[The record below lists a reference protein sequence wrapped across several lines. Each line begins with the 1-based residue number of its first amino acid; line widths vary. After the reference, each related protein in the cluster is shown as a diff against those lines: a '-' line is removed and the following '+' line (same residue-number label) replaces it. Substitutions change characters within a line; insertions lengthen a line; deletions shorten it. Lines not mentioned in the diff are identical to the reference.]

1 MKKTDRK
8 RLDDALDK
16 ALAPP
21 RKMPRQAL
29 DNLLDEY
36 DDPTSK
42 GEGKERTAAVPEY
55 RSTGAIEHE
64 SPEEEQLIQIGAPV
78 ITVVPE
84 HRGTGVPEQANSPAA
99 ESKVGSQV
107 IPTSNFYRKANEV
120 VDQLDRE
127 LTPAESKVF
136 DHLIRLSVGFNK
148 DWCQVRIS
156 TLQARTG
163 YRSDK
168 TVRAAINGLIVKGR
182 IARRTHH
189 NNPLGDEYQIR
200 SYSGNTGVPEYRSTA
215 AENTEVLESKIT
227 GQLNTDLKEKRIDD
241 DDAALAGLS
250 ATLKDATKQI
260 TGREVSAA
268 DSERWRELG
277 EVLVTELKIAA
288 ARTTIS
294 SVPAFLA
301 EHLRRRLWKIDK
313 KQAQAEGKELP
324 DASAVSKP
332 NDQTDKCPDCGG
344 TGWWYPEG
352 TERGVAK
359 CRHERLA
366 GKIQDGSNQNS

>member
-29 DNLLDEY
+29 DSLLDEY
-36 DDPTSK
+36 DDPGSK
-42 GEGKERTAAVPEY
+42 SGENPTTPVPEY
-55 RSTGAIEHE
+55 RSTAPLE
-64 SPEEEQLIQIGAPV
+64 SQIPENQTLTRPKSALITA
-78 ITVVPE
+78 VPE
-84 HRGTGVPEQANSPAA
+84 HHSTAVPQKTNIS
-99 ESKVGSQV
+99 SRSDSQV

-156 TLQARTG
+156 TLQERTG

-168 TVRAAINGLIVKGR
+168 TVRAAINGLIIKGR

-200 SYSGNTGVPEYRSTA
+200 GYSGNAGVPEYP
-215 AENTEVLESKIT
+215 
-227 GQLNTDLKEKRIDD
+227 
-241 DDAALAGLS
+241 
-250 ATLKDATKQI
+250 
-260 TGREVSAA
+260 GRKYS
-268 DSERWRELG
+268 
-277 EVLVTELKIAA
+277 
-288 ARTTIS
+288 
-294 SVPAFLA
+294 
-301 EHLRRRLWKIDK
+301 
-313 KQAQAEGKELP
+313 
-324 DASAVSKP
+324 
-332 NDQTDKCPDCGG
+332 G
-344 TGWWYPEG
+344 TGVKNYR
-352 TERGVAK
+352 TIKYRIK
-359 CRHERLA
+359 RQ
-366 GKIQDGSNQNS
+366 KS

>member
-8 RLDDALDK
+8 RLDEALDK

-29 DNLLDEY
+29 DSLLDEY
-36 DDPTSK
+36 DEPATKVEAS
-42 GEGKERTAAVPEY
+42 ENSTAVPEY
-55 RSTGAIEHE
+55 RSTGAIESE
-64 SPEEEQLIQIGAPV
+64 SAVEQGFTQTSSPLITA
-78 ITVVPE
+78 VPE
-84 HRGTGVPEQANSPAA
+84 HRGTGVPERTDASTSQ
-99 ESKVGSQV
+99 SKVSSQV

-127 LTPAESKVF
+127 LTPAESKIF

-156 TLQARTG
+156 TLQQRTG

-200 SYSGNTGVPEYRSTA
+200 GYSGITGVPEYRSTP
-215 AENTEVLESKIT
+215 AENTQVLESKIT
-227 GQLNTDLKEKRIDD
+227 GQLNTDLKEKSFD
-241 DDAALAGLS
+241 DDAALAGLI
-250 ATLKDATKQI
+250 ATLKDAVRQV
-260 TGREVSAA
+260 TGREVSAG
-268 DSERWRELG
+268 DHERWRELG
-277 EVLVTELKIAA
+277 EVLITELKIAA
-288 ARTTIS
+288 ARTTVS

-324 DASAVSKP
+324 DASAVIRP
-332 NDQTDKCPDCGG
+332 NDRTDKCPDCGG

-352 TERGVAK
+352 SERGVAK
-359 CRHERLA
+359 CKHERLQ
-366 GKIQDGSNQNS
+366 GDPREESNQSS

>member
-42 GEGKERTAAVPEY
+42 VEGKERTAIVPEY
-55 RSTGAIEHE
+55 RSTAVPIQEPSEG
-64 SPEEEQLIQIGAPV
+64 EQLTQIAPPI
-78 ITVVPE
+78 ITTVPE
-84 HRGTGVPEQANSPAA
+84 YRGTGVPEQGNNLTA
-99 ESKVGSQV
+99 ENKVGSQV

-120 VDQLDRE
+120 VDQLDRK

-156 TLQARTG
+156 TLQGRTG

-200 SYSGNTGVPEYRSTA
+200 RYSGNTEVPQYRSTP
-215 AENTEVLESKIT
+215 AENTPVLESKIT
-227 GQLNTDLKEKRIDD
+227 GQLNTDLKEKRFDD
-241 DDAALAGLS
+241 DDAFAAFVNS
-250 ATLKDATKQI
+250 WREATREI
-260 TGREVSAA
+260 TGRETSQSE
-268 DSERWRELG
+268 SERWRELAD
-277 EVLVTELKIAA
+277 VLITELKIAA

-294 SVPAFLA
+294 SVPAFLS
-301 EHLRRRLWKIDK
+301 EHLRRRLWKKDK
-313 KQAQAEGKELP
+313 QQLSEEVKG
-324 DASAVSKP
+324 DTISKP
-332 NDQTDKCPDCGG
+332 TERNIDISKCPDCGG
-344 TGWWYPEG
+344 SGMYYPGGYEK
-352 TERGVAK
+352 GVAK
-359 CRHERLA
+359 CRHESLKVA
-366 GKIQDGSNQNS
+366 VNSADEIS

>member
-21 RKMPRQAL
+21 RKMPKQAL

-36 DDPTSK
+36 DDPTVQN
-42 GEGKERTAAVPEY
+42 KEKPSATSVPEY
-55 RSTGAIEHE
+55 RSTEALENNSQE
-64 SPEEEQLIQIGAPV
+64 KEEVTQPPLSN
-78 ITVVPE
+78 ITAVPQHRSTPVPE
-84 HRGTGVPEQANSPAA
+84 IQNSPDASTI
-99 ESKVGSQV
+99 ENRQVSSV
-107 IPTSNFYRKANEV
+107 IPKSNFYRKANEV

-156 TLQARTG
+156 TLQERTG

-168 TVRAAINGLIVKGR
+168 TVRAAINGLIIKGR

-200 SYSGNTGVPEYRSTA
+200 SYSGNTEVPEYRSTP
-215 AENTEVLESKIT
+215 AENTQVLESKIT
-227 GQLNTDLKEKRIDD
+227 GQLNTDVKEKNLVD
-241 DDAALAGLS
+241 DDAALAGLIS
-250 ATLKDATKQI
+250 ILKDATKQV
-260 TGREVSAA
+260 TGREPSP
-268 DSERWRELG
+268 SEHERWRELG
-277 EVLVTELKIAA
+277 EVLTTELKIAA

-294 SVPAFLA
+294 SVPAFLS
-301 EHLRRRLWKIDK
+301 EHLRRRLWKKDKQQLSEESRADTNESKLLSQSID
-313 KQAQAEGKELP
+313 
-324 DASAVSKP
+324 VS
-332 NDQTDKCPDCGG
+332 KCPDCGG
-344 TGWWYPEG
+344 SSMYYPEG
-352 TERGVAK
+352 YEKGVAK
-359 CRHERLA
+359 CTHKRLRV
-366 GKIQDGSNQNS
+366 

>member
-29 DNLLDEY
+29 DTLLDEY

-55 RSTGAIEHE
+55 RSTEAIKQE
-64 SPEEEQLIQIGAPV
+64 SSEEEQLTQIIAPV
-78 ITVVPE
+78 ITAVPE
-84 HRGTGVPEQANSPAA
+84 HRGTGVPQQANKPAA

-200 SYSGNTGVPEYRSTA
+200 SYSGNTEVPEYRSTP
-215 AENTEVLESKIT
+215 AENTQVLESKIT

-241 DDAALAGLS
+241 DDAALAGLIS
-250 ATLKDATKQI
+250 ILKDAAKQV
-260 TGREVSAA
+260 TGRDPAPSER
-268 DSERWRELG
+268 ERWRELG
-277 EVLVTELKIAA
+277 EVLTTELKIAA

-294 SVPAFLA
+294 SVPAFLS
-301 EHLRRRLWKIDK
+301 EHLRRRLWKKDK
-313 KQAQAEGKELP
+313 QQLNEESRAAEGSDVKP
-324 DASAVSKP
+324 ASHNLDIS
-332 NDQTDKCPDCGG
+332 KCPDCGG
-344 TGWWYPEG
+344 SGMYYPEG
-352 TERGVAK
+352 YEKGVAK
-359 CRHERLA
+359 CRHERLTA
-366 GKIQDGSNQNS
+366 NENS

>member
-8 RLDDALDK
+8 LLDDALDK

-29 DNLLDEY
+29 DSLLDEY
-36 DDPTSK
+36 DEPTARVEANEDS
-42 GEGKERTAAVPEY
+42 TPVPEY
-55 RSTGAIEHE
+55 RSTGVIKNQPTVE
-64 SPEEEQLIQIGAPV
+64 SGLIQTHPLV
-78 ITVVPE
+78 ITAVPE
-84 HRGTGVPEQANSPAA
+84 HRGTGVPQHKDISTSD
-99 ESKVGSQV
+99 SKTSSQV

-156 TLQARTG
+156 TLQQRTG

-200 SYSGNTGVPEYRSTA
+200 AYSGNTEVPQYRSTP
-215 AENTEVLESKIT
+215 AENTQVLESKIT
-227 GQLNTDLKEKRIDD
+227 GQLNTDLKEKRFD
-241 DDAALAGLS
+241 DDAALAGLI
-250 ATLKDATKQI
+250 ATLKDAVKQV
-260 TGREVSAA
+260 TGREASAR
-268 DSERWRELG
+268 DQEQWRELG

-288 ARTTIS
+288 ARTTVS

-324 DASAVSKP
+324 DASAVVKP
-332 NDQTDKCPDCGG
+332 NDQTDKCLDCGG

-352 TERGVAK
+352 SERGVTK
-359 CRHERLA
+359 CKHERLD
-366 GKIQDGSNQNS
+366 GKLQEESNQSS

>member
-8 RLDDALDK
+8 RLDEALDK

-29 DNLLDEY
+29 DSLLDEY
-36 DDPTSK
+36 DEPAAKVEATEDS
-42 GEGKERTAAVPEY
+42 AAVPEY
-55 RSTGAIEHE
+55 RSTTVTEKEPAVEQDFTRIS
-64 SPEEEQLIQIGAPV
+64 SPLITA
-78 ITVVPE
+78 VPE
-84 HRGTGVPEQANSPAA
+84 HRGTGVPERTDVSASQ
-99 ESKVGSQV
+99 SKASSQV

-120 VDQLDRE
+120 VDQLDRG
-127 LTPAESKVF
+127 LTPAESKIF

-156 TLQARTG
+156 TLQQRTG

-200 SYSGNTGVPEYRSTA
+200 GYSGNTGVPEYRSTP
-215 AENTEVLESKIT
+215 AENTQVLESKIT
-227 GQLNTDLKEKRIDD
+227 GQLNTDLKEKSFD
-241 DDAALAGLS
+241 DDAALAGLT
-250 ATLKDATKQI
+250 ATLRDAVRQV
-260 TGREVSAA
+260 TGREVSTE
-268 DSERWRELG
+268 DHERWRELG

-324 DASAVSKP
+324 DASAVVRP

-352 TERGVAK
+352 PERGVAK
-359 CRHERLA
+359 CKHERLA
-366 GKIQDGSNQNS
+366 GKLQEESNQVG

>member
-42 GEGKERTAAVPEY
+42 VEGKEHTAAVPEY
-55 RSTGAIEHE
+55 RSTGAIEQE
-64 SPEEEQLIQIGAPV
+64 SSEDEQLTQIAQPM
-78 ITVVPE
+78 ITAVPE
-84 HRGTGVPEQANSPAA
+84 HRGTGVPQQGNSHAA

-200 SYSGNTGVPEYRSTA
+200 SYSGNTEVPEYRSTP
-215 AENTEVLESKIT
+215 AENTQVLESKIT
-227 GQLNTDLKEKRIDD
+227 GQLNTDLKEKRFDD
-241 DDAALAGLS
+241 DDAFAAFVNS
-250 ATLKDATKQI
+250 WREAAREI
-260 TGREVSAA
+260 TGRETSRSE
-268 DSERWRELG
+268 SERWRELAD
-277 EVLVTELKIAA
+277 VLITELKIAA

-294 SVPAFLA
+294 SVPAFLS
-301 EHLRRRLWKIDK
+301 EHLRRRLWKKDK
-313 KQAQAEGKELP
+313 QQLSEEVKG
-324 DASAVSKP
+324 DTTTSKP
-332 NDQTDKCPDCGG
+332 TERNIDISKCPNCGG
-344 TGWWYPEG
+344 SGMYYPDGYEK
-352 TERGVAK
+352 GVAR
-359 CRHERLA
+359 CRHEGLKTAENSA
-366 GKIQDGSNQNS
+366 GEIS

>member
-8 RLDDALDK
+8 LLDDALDK

-29 DNLLDEY
+29 DTLLDEY
-36 DDPTSK
+36 DEPTAKVEANESS
-42 GEGKERTAAVPEY
+42 TAAPEY
-55 RSTGAIEHE
+55 RSTEATKSQSIIESE
-64 SPEEEQLIQIGAPV
+64 LIQTSPSLVTA
-78 ITVVPE
+78 VPE
-84 HRGTGVPEQANSPAA
+84 HRGTGVPQRKDTSTS
-99 ESKVGSQV
+99 ESKASSPV

-127 LTPAESKVF
+127 LTPSESKVF

-156 TLQARTG
+156 TLQQRTG

-168 TVRAAINGLIVKGR
+168 TVRAAINGLIIKGR

-200 SYSGNTGVPEYRSTA
+200 AYSGNTGVPEHRSTP
-215 AENTEVLESKIT
+215 AENTQVLESKIT
-227 GQLNTDLKEKRIDD
+227 GQLNTDLKEKRFD
-241 DDAALAGLS
+241 DDAALAGLI
-250 ATLKDATKQI
+250 ATLKDAVKQV
-260 TGREVSAA
+260 TGREASAG
-268 DSERWRELG
+268 DQERWRELG

-288 ARTTIS
+288 ARTTVS

-324 DASAVSKP
+324 DASAVVRP

-344 TGWWYPEG
+344 TGWWYPDG
-352 TERGVAK
+352 SERGVAK
-359 CRHERLA
+359 CKHEHLD
-366 GKIQDGSNQNS
+366 GKLREESDQSS

>member
-8 RLDDALDK
+8 LLDDALDK

-29 DNLLDEY
+29 DSLLDEY
-36 DDPTSK
+36 DDPTAK
-42 GEGKERTAAVPEY
+42 VEADENLTAVPEY
-55 RSTGAIEHE
+55 RSTEVVKNQPIIESE
-64 SPEEEQLIQIGAPV
+64 LTQIFSPLITA
-78 ITVVPE
+78 VPE
-84 HRGTGVPEQANSPAA
+84 HRGTGVPKHKTVSAS
-99 ESKVGSQV
+99 ESKTSSQV

-156 TLQARTG
+156 TLQQRTG

-168 TVRAAINGLIVKGR
+168 TVRAAVNGLIVKGR

-200 SYSGNTGVPEYRSTA
+200 AYSGNTEVPEYRSTP
-215 AENTEVLESKIT
+215 AENTQVLESKIT
-227 GQLNTDLKEKRIDD
+227 GQLNTDLKEKRFD
-241 DDAALAGLS
+241 DDAALAGLI
-250 ATLKDATKQI
+250 ATLKDAVKQV
-260 TGREVSAA
+260 TGREASAG
-268 DSERWRELG
+268 DQERWRELG

-288 ARTTIS
+288 ARTTVS

-324 DASAVSKP
+324 DASAVAKP

-352 TERGVAK
+352 SERGVAK
-359 CRHERLA
+359 CKHERLE
-366 GKIQDGSNQNS
+366 GKLQEESNQSS